1 MSVER
6 RLYRLPSAGR
16 LGGICT
22 GIADYLEQD
31 VALVRLAWVVLSII
45 PGCVIGGVFAYIAA
59 WLVMPVAAAPSHS
72 APARRLTRSTVDSK
86 LGGVCGGIAEYFSVD
101 STVVRLAWIFLSIF
115 PGTLVLGAAAYL
127 VAWFIMPARHNG
139 AAVITAPHTA

>member
-1 MSVER
+1 MAVER
-6 RLYRLPSAGR
+6 RLYRLPSVGR
-16 LGGICT
+16 LGGICA

-45 PGCVIGGVFAYIAA
+45 PGCVIGGIIAYIAA

-72 APARRLTRSTVDSK
+72 APDKRLTRSMADRK
-86 LGGVCGGIAEYFSVD
+86 LGGVCGGIAEYFSID
-101 STVVRLAWIFLSIF
+101 ATVVRLAWIFLSIF

-127 VAWFIMPARHNG
+127 VAWFIMPAKHDG
-139 AAVITAPHTA
+139 TAVVVAPHTA